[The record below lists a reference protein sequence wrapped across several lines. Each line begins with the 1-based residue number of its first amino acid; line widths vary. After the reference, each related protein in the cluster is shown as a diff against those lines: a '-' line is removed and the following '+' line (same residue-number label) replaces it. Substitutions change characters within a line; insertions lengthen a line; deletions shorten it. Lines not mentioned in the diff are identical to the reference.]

1 MASAAQD
8 PLAESSPRADARRR
22 WLRWLPLVAA
32 IGFFGLF
39 IRAVMVPVADLPD
52 SPLIGKPAPG
62 FRLAALEGTAPVDAS
77 TFFGRGRPVVLNF
90 WASWCTVCVEEAAEL
105 ERIHRRSGGEFV
117 VLGVAI
123 QDAPEDARRFA
134 RRYGMT
140 YANLLDPQGRSGI
153 DYGMLG
159 VPETFLIDGQGIVR
173 ERFIGAVNEN
183 QVMAALDRLRTV
195 EAKR

>member
-1 MASAAQD
+1 MPLAAQD
-8 PLAESSPRADARRR
+8 PSAENSPLTDGRRR
-22 WLRWLPLVAA
+22 WLRWLPLVVA
-32 IGFFGLF
+32 IAFFGLF
-39 IRAVMVPVADLPD
+39 LRVVMVPVADLPD

-77 TFFGRGRPVVLNF
+77 MFFGRGRPVVLNF
-90 WASWCTVCVEEAAEL
+90 WASWCTACVEEAADL

-123 QDAPEDARRFA
+123 QDTPVDARRFVQ
-134 RRYGMT
+134 RYGIT

-173 ERFIGAVNEN
+173 ERFIGAVNES

-195 EAKR
+195 EATR